1 MRQDSNDNKNFS
13 SRDIDE
19 CIEKL
24 KFENV
29 HGPERG
35 RLIGEVRGL
44 LEAKFKNTD
53 GLSPD
58 LFKNESIE

>member
-1 MRQDSNDNKNFS
+1 
-13 SRDIDE
+13 
-19 CIEKL
+19 
-24 KFENV
+24 V

-58 LFKNESIE
+58 LFKKRIDRIIWELVCLVSPEEVMGSLSKILA